1 MKKIYQL
8 LLLSLLF
15 SACSLTEVLEVT
27 PPNNLTPDNVAK
39 NKEGAKNLLN
49 GAYALL
55 HAQHYYMHTELIP
68 STLGGTMR
76 RATVPDIQF
85 QDNNLNPQ
93 IANVNSF
100 WTAFYKMIN
109 QTNWVVQLIGEL
121 PEGELTATERDQM
134 LGQARALRAMATF
147 DALRYFGQFYNLNS
161 AYGVIVR
168 TDAIDFTTRHTKR
181 STVAETYTQILSD
194 LDYAITNA
202 PDFTKSTL
210 FSKTAAKAL
219 KARVLLFRGEYASA
233 ATLAD
238 EVILENKR
246 SLSPTFARVFADGFT
261 STEMIFMR
269 ATDAVTFVA
278 DRKKFTY
285 TNNAT
290 IVSPWLKT
298 FMTGDP
304 RVAASFNATSNNIIK
319 VNNAAAFAPTYF
331 IRLVEM
337 YLIKAEGLTR
347 SDAPLADAKIP
358 LQTIMSRAWGAP
370 RVSAATTK
378 AALLDEIHAE
388 YIKELCF
395 ENGSDWFANIRF
407 GKISAIKPTVT
418 NVNQYIL
425 PIPESETVGNNLFG
439 RQNPGYE

>member
-8 LLLSLLF
+8 LILSIIF
-15 SACSLTEVLEVT
+15 SGCSLTEVLDVT
-27 PPNNLTPDNVAK
+27 PPNNLTPDNVAR

-55 HAQHYYMHTELIP
+55 HNQYYYLHTEIVP
-68 STLGGTMR
+68 SVLGGTMR
-76 RATVPDIQF
+76 RNTLPDIQY
-85 QDNNLNPQ
+85 QDNNLNPTV
-93 IANVNSF
+93 ANVNNL
-100 WTAFYKMIN
+100 WTAFYKLIN

-121 PEGELTATERDQM
+121 PEGELSATEKDQM
-134 LGQARALRAMATF
+134 LGEARALRAMATF
-147 DALRYFGQFYNLNS
+147 DALRYFGQYYNLNS
-161 AYGVIVR
+161 EYGVIVR
-168 TDAIDFTTRHTKR
+168 TDAIDFTTRHIRR
-181 STVAETYTQILSD
+181 STVTETYTQILSD
-194 LDYAITNA
+194 LDYAIANA
-202 PDFTKSTL
+202 PDFTRTTF

-219 KARVLLFRGEYASA
+219 KARVLLFRGEYANA

-238 EVILENKR
+238 EVIVENKR
-246 SLSPTFARVFADGFT
+246 SLSPTFAAVFSTGFA

-269 ATDAVTFVA
+269 ATDAVTFVP
-278 DRKKFTY
+278 DRKKLTY
-285 TNNAT
+285 TNNVT

-304 RVAASFNATSNNIIK
+304 RATLSFNATTNTVLK
-319 VNNAAAFAPTYF
+319 VNNVAAFAPTYF
-331 IRLVEM
+331 IRLAEM

-347 SDAPLADAKIP
+347 SGTPVADAKLP
-358 LQTIMSRAWGAP
+358 LETIMSRAWGAP
-370 RVSAATTK
+370 RVSTATTPE
-378 AALLDEIHAE
+378 ALLDEIHAE

-425 PIPESETVGNNLFG
+425 PIPESETLTNNLFG
-439 RQNPGYE
+439 KQNPGYE